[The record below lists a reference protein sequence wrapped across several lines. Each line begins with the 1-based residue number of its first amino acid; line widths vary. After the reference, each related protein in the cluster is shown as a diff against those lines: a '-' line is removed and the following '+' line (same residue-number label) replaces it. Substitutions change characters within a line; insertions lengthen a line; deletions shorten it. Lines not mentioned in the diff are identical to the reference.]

1 MQDVVVESFADIKK
15 RLNEIADQV
24 ANTDLP
30 LEEALTLYEEAV
42 NLGLHATNLLEEDI
56 SEDEMTEVRDGSA
69 STTEQPSEQTPEQ
82 PSEQSSEEGAVSHV
96 SLSEEASTTSSD
108 IQKHELETAE

>member
-1 MQDVVVESFADIKK
+1 MQEVAASFADIKK

-24 ANTDLP
+24 SNADLP

-56 SEDEMTEVRDGSA
+56 TEEEIAEVRED
-69 STTEQPSEQTPEQ
+69 SEQTPGAAAETPASLPQ
-82 PSEQSSEEGAVSHV
+82 HSDEECVP
-96 SLSEEASTTSSD
+96 TTLETQGNGS
-108 IQKHELETAE
+108 ETAE